1 MPKKANA
8 RRYAQAVFE
17 LALEANKLE
26 QWQADL
32 QVISE
37 ATGDEAVLTFLE
49 SPKISIEKKTSLL
62 SGNLQDINPLALNL
76 VMLLISRS
84 GIGMIGEIAGEYQQ
98 LMDAYHGIQEAV
110 VTTAVPLDDADKE
123 RLAGRLGSL
132 LGSKVTLKSEVDPEI
147 LGGIIARISGKLLDG
162 STRSKL
168 AALKRELVGT
178 SAKE

>member
-32 QVISE
+32 QIISD
-37 ATGDEAVLTFLE
+37 AIGDEAVLTFLA
-49 SPKISIEKKTSLL
+49 SPKISVEKKTNLL
-62 SGNLQDINPLALNL
+62 SGNLRDINPLALNL

-84 GIGMIGEIAGEYQQ
+84 GIGMIGEIAGEYQR
-98 LMDAYHGIQEAV
+98 LLDAYHGIQEAE

-123 RLAGRLGSL
+123 RLAERLGSL
-132 LGSKVTLKSEVDPEI
+132 LGSKITIKSEVDPEI
-147 LGGIIARISGKLLDG
+147 LGGIVARINGKLLDG

-178 SAKE
+178 SSKG